1 MVDVADVVDLGS
13 LSVRP
18 LRQSWEMRYY
28 YFGVSGE
35 GRFFPLPLGNGL
47 ITC

>member
-1 MVDVADVVDLGS
+1 MVDVADVVDLES
-13 LSVRP
+13 RE
-18 LRQSWEMRYY
+18 SWEMRYY
-28 YFGVSGE
+28 YLGSRGD